1 MPTPIHLSSHFHF
14 SWVNFLSD
22 QGEKN
27 LGMRVFMRPFKSCP
41 FGKNLNVLPMRVT
54 LTQVQV
60 QVVMNKTH
68 EHLGGLLHD
77 DCWVGGKCV
86 TATTKHQKQDACCF
100 KFSFPFES
108 LF

>member
-1 MPTPIHLSSHFHF
+1 
-14 SWVNFLSD
+14 
-22 QGEKN
+22 
-27 LGMRVFMRPFKSCP
+27 MRVFMRPFKSCP

-86 TATTKHQKQDACCF
+86 CVTATTKHQKQDACCF